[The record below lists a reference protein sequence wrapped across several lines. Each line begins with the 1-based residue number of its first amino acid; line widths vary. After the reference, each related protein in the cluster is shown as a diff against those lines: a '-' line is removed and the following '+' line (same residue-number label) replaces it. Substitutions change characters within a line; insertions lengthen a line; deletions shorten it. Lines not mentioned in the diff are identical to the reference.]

1 MSQNEFKS
9 LLYSLSANIDKDLE
23 SFPVLQNIQ
32 QKTGLRPAHIFI
44 GIFLIVTFLA
54 VFDILSDFL
63 TTLFGMLYPAYMS
76 FKVPP
81 PLHRPYRARTWSKKK
96 YG

>member
-9 LLYSLSANIDKDLE
+9 LFYSLSANIDRDLE
-23 SFPVLQNIQ
+23 SFPLLTNIQ
-32 QKTGLRPAHIFI
+32 QKTGARPAHIFI
-44 GIFLIVTFLA
+44 GIFFLVTFLA
-54 VFDILSDFL
+54 VFEVMSDFL

-81 PLHRPYRARTWSKKK
+81 AIHRPYRRTIRSKKK